1 MLGNKEAVRMHLEAR
16 QQMGDHWSGS
26 KPRMHG
32 FEGVWWSSCSR
43 FKPCATVPIA
53 LAATWR
59 DYDRPWSGD
68 KACGCG
74 GAGMPCPSCN
84 VSNPD
89 NLPRLPAGLQ
99 RDESLDDE

>member
-1 MLGNKEAVRMHLEAR
+1 MN
-16 QQMGDHWSGS
+16 
-26 KPRMHG
+26 PRMKCTRCQDTYWVCETH
-32 FEGVWWSSCSR
+32 
-43 FKPCATVPIA
+43 
-53 LAATWR
+53 
-59 DYDRPWSGD
+59 DDRPWSGD

-89 NLPRLPAGLQ
+89 NPPRLPAGFQ

>member
-1 MLGNKEAVRMHLEAR
+1 VLA
-16 QQMGDHWSGS
+16 D
-26 KPRMHG
+26 
-32 FEGVWWSSCSR
+32 GVLVGR
-43 FKPCATVPIA
+43 IFKANASPVGASWMWT
-53 LAATWR
+53 LAFGH
-59 DYDRPWSGD
+59 DDRPWSGD

-89 NLPRLPAGLQ
+89 NPPRLPAGFQ